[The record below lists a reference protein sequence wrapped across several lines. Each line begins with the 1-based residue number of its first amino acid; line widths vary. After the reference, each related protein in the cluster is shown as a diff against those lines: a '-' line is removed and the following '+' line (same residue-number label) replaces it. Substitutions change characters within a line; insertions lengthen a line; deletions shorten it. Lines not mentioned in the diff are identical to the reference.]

1 MRCVRCSVTLPYVF
15 VLVST
20 TTLVTTV
27 SSLVSLV
34 PLLSVV
40 KPLAVIGSHPSKSDT
55 RDVHAAVPVVTVE
68 VENEPDAEAT
78 PPVVSLHS

>member
-1 MRCVRCSVTLPYVF
+1 M
-15 VLVST
+15 LVST

-27 SSLVSLV
+27 SSLVSLVV

-40 KPLAVIGSHPSKSDT
+40 KPLAVIGSHPSKSET

-68 VENEPDAEAT
+68 VENEPDADAT